1 MVKQLTI
8 LAILFFSVANQNISL
23 CQNVTKHPKVERH
36 NDWSSGENPIV
47 EVNVSDEY
55 TIVFFDY
62 ITPRNMKD
70 SWLSLSSKT
79 TISSKLP
86 KMSYSI
92 VSWGIL
98 LDNPETLDFDKQY
111 DVMADRRYRLYM
123 IFPPIPSGIEKV
135 TIHENVGKNSF
146 FWTGIIINNPLINK
160 TENYQN
166 RSNVKTEEEIIDVK
180 SSGSGFAISSRG
192 LIVTSY
198 HVVKDA
204 TRIQVRGVNGNF
216 DVAYKAKILTFD
228 RINDIAILEIS
239 DPLFTKLAE
248 IPYQI
253 SFNISDVGDDVF
265 VLGYPLRALMGDEIK
280 LTNGLIS
287 SRSGFQGDITSY
299 QVSAPVQPGNSG
311 GPLFNKDGDVI
322 GIINARLSIES
333 VSYAV
338 KTPYLKTMLDSY
350 GNNNNLPTINLI
362 RNLTL
367 SDKVKAIRNFVYIIE
382 TN

>member
-1 MVKQLTI
+1 MIKQLTI
-8 LAILFFSVANQNISL
+8 LAILFFTVANQNISL

-79 TISSKLP
+79 TISSKSP

-239 DPLFTKLAE
+239 DPLFTNLAE
-248 IPYQI
+248 IPYQV

>member
-204 TRIQVRGVNGNF
+204 TRIKVRGVNGNF

-239 DPLFTKLAE
+239 DPLFTNLAE

>member
-62 ITPRNMKD
+62 ITPRNMKY

-79 TISSKLP
+79 TISSKSP

-239 DPLFTKLAE
+239 DPLFTNLAE

>member
-1 MVKQLTI
+1 MIKQLTI
-8 LAILFFSVANQNISL
+8 LAILFFTVANQNISL

-79 TISSKLP
+79 TISSKSP

-123 IFPPIPSGIEKV
+123 IFPPILSGIEKV
-135 TIHENVGKNSF
+135 TIHENVGENSF

-239 DPLFTKLAE
+239 DPLFTNLAE
-248 IPYQI
+248 IPYQV